1 MSIKIWTRIA
11 AKVFMKSRNI
21 DFHLIFSFCTC
32 KKKYVN
38 AQTEWLLDATAI
50 IMYGSEGL
58 QSIEDIC
65 SDI

>member
-1 MSIKIWTRIA
+1 
-11 AKVFMKSRNI
+11 MKSSNI
-21 DFHLIFSFCTC
+21 DFHLISSFCTW
-32 KKKYVN
+32 KKKDVN
-38 AQTEWLLDATAI
+38 AQTEWLLDATA